1 MVKDLNKTIVYADH
15 VTISYQGNKPIL
27 DQISLTLMPKSFHFV
42 TGASGSGKTTLLK
55 MLYLKQ
61 KPDRGRF
68 MIFGQDRYKLTM
80 PEIQKM
86 RQHIGVV
93 FQDFRLLPHLTA
105 LENVALPLKIMG
117 AKNHEIET
125 QAKELLN
132 WVGLTHQMNAYP
144 HELSGGEQQRV
155 AIARAI
161 ITKPD
166 LLLADEPTG
175 NVDDVIALKIMHLF
189 EELNK
194 IGTTIIIA
202 THNEAVVSRFSYP
215 RLHLEKGKLLKMGN
229 NESDDSEDNYLY
241 VPKKTLF

>member
-1 MVKDLNKTIVYADH
+1 MVKDFKKTIVYADQ
-15 VTISYQGNKPIL
+15 VTICYQDNKPIL

-42 TGASGSGKTTLLK
+42 TGSSGSGKTTLLK
-55 MLYLKQ
+55 MLYLEQ

-68 MIFGQDRYKLTM
+68 LLFGQDRYKLTM

-117 AKNHEIET
+117 AKNHEMET
-125 QAKELLN
+125 QAKELLD
-132 WVGLTHQMNAYP
+132 WVGLAHQMNAYP
-144 HELSGGEQQRV
+144 HALSGGEQQRV

-175 NVDDVIALKIMHLF
+175 NVDDVIAVKIMHLF

-202 THNEAVVSRFSYP
+202 THNEAVVSRFAYP
-215 RLHLEKGKLLKMGN
+215 RLHLEKGKLLEMGN
-229 NESDDSEDNYLY
+229 VTNKIEDDYLY
-241 VPKKTLF
+241 VAKKTLF